1 MTDILRFF
9 FIVLLLTVSLTAYFL
24 VIGALFANRVA
35 KTRHVINQMPGRALG
50 VGFVN
55 LLFFGVILL
64 VLFTIT
70 DANANRVSSV
80 IRIILLIP
88 TLALTALLTAVLSLG
103 LAGMVNILGERIFPE
118 FNSLKQNVLGS
129 VILSF
134 ACALPFVGWF
144 LLLPCAGLL
153 GFGAF
158 ILGFFQR
165 EIVKP

>member
-9 FIVLLLTVSLTAYFL
+9 FIVLLLTVSLSAYFL
-24 VIGALFANRVA
+24 VIGTLFPNHVT
-35 KTRHVINQMPGRALG
+35 KTQRVINQMPGRAFG
-50 VGFVN
+50 VGLVN
-55 LLFFGVILL
+55 FLFFGVILL

-70 DANANRVSSV
+70 DAGANRVSSV
-80 IRIILLIP
+80 VRIILLIP

-118 FNSLKQNVLGS
+118 LNSLKRNILGS

-144 LLLPCAGLL
+144 LLLPYAGLL

-158 ILGFFQR
+158 ILGFFQ
-165 EIVKP
+165 KDS

>member
-1 MTDILRFF
+1 MTDILRIF
-9 FIVLLLTVSLTAYFL
+9 FIITLLTIALAAYFL
-24 VIGALFANRVA
+24 VLGALFANRIM
-35 KTRHVINQMPGRALG
+35 KTQRVINQMPGRALG

-55 LLFFGVILL
+55 FLFFGVILI

-70 DANANRVSSV
+70 DGNANRVSSA

-88 TLALTALLTAVLSLG
+88 TLSLAALLSAVLSLG
-103 LAGMVNILGERIFPE
+103 LAGMANILGERIFPE
-118 FNSLKQNVLGS
+118 LNALKRSIYGS
-129 VILSF
+129 VVLSF

-144 LLLPCAGLL
+144 LLLPYAGLL

-165 EIVKP
+165 ENN